1 MKKRWLM
8 ISLLL
13 GGLMVAITGGL
24 VMAQAPD
31 TKINQT
37 KQSKAGRLAEILS
50 GNVTEESVQD
60 AFTQIAR
67 EKQDAAVEKRLAW
80 LVSNS
85 KMTQADADA
94 YIVWF
99 KLRPDNIKQGL
110 PIPGFENKKSI
121 EQRRS
126 AHSRFRGFKG
136 HQGFRGQEVVPSDS
150 GVPAN

>member
-1 MKKRWLM
+1 M

-94 YIVWF
+94 YIVSVSYTH
-99 KLRPDNIKQGL
+99 LR
-110 PIPGFENKKSI
+110 
-121 EQRRS
+121 
-126 AHSRFRGFKG
+126 AH
-136 HQGFRGQEVVPSDS
+136 ET
-150 GVPAN
+150 